1 MNRTLMKAITGFHT
15 AVYRLTGGGL
25 MGDFGKAPVLLL
37 TTTGRKSGKTRTSP
51 LLYLEE
57 NGAYFIVASA
67 GGDPKHPAW
76 YLNLVANP
84 DAEIQVKDKK
94 LTARAETLS
103 AEEKSRMWSRF
114 TAMYPDYDAYQAKTE
129 RDIPLV
135 RLTPRA
141 S

>member
-1 MNRTLMKAITGFHT
+1 MNRTLMKAITGFHS
-15 AVYRLTGGGL
+15 AIYRLTGGGL
-25 MGDFGKAPVLLL
+25 MGGIGKAPVLLL

-57 NGAYFIVASA
+57 NDEYFVVASA
-67 GGDPKHPAW
+67 GGDPNHPAW

-84 DAEIQVKDKK
+84 VAEIQVKDKK
-94 LTARAETLS
+94 LSVRTETLS
-103 AEEKSRMWSRF
+103 AEEKSRMWLRF
-114 TAMYPDYDAYQAKTE
+114 TAMYSDYDAYQAKTE

-135 RLTPRA
+135 RLTLRA